1 MPIFPTVNEAFEACF
16 YDRMEVDCEKMI
28 NRVLFDTGLCYTY
41 NIQGFNT
48 IFRKET
54 ISKNFDSYK
63 RKKIAKTLIGPK
75 QNETV
80 DDDNPEKLHWTIFN
94 GYESDSDEVFPIRA
108 AKNGVVTFY
117 PKVNKADLP
126 NICLRYGKGF
136 RLILHSP
143 NEIASFSHN
152 EYFIS
157 FNQERQLTI
166 GAKFSH
172 FSEDL
177 KIYAPE
183 KRECY
188 FENERELAF
197 FKSYSKNH
205 CLLECL
211 TSFTLKKCG
220 CVKFS
225 MPRANNTP
233 ICNLTKISC
242 YNEALHQWPYADKQN
257 AKTLMPCDC
266 FQPCND
272 ISYSVKL
279 DRIGEF
285 ESKVQNISKRLKI
298 FTILI
303 YRNKILIRS
312 F

>member
-1 MPIFPTVNEAFEACF
+1 
-16 YDRMEVDCEKMI
+16 MEVDCEKMI
-28 NRVLFDTGLCYTY
+28 NRVLFDTGLCFTY

-48 IFRKET
+48 IFRKKT
-54 ISKNFDSYK
+54 ISKDYNLYK
-63 RKKIAKTLIGPK
+63 RKKIAKALVGPK

-94 GYESDSDEVFPIRA
+94 GYESDSDEVFPVRA

-117 PKVNKADLP
+117 PKVNKVDLP

-152 EYFIS
+152 EYFIP

-172 FSEDL
+172 FSKDL
-177 KIYAPE
+177 QIYSPE

-188 FENERELAF
+188 FENERKLTF

-225 MPRANNTP
+225 MPRLDITP

-242 YNEALHQWPYADKQN
+242 YNEALHQWPYADLQN

-272 ISYSVKL
+272 IAYSVKL
-279 DRIGEF
+279 DRIGDF
-285 ESKVQNISKRLKI
+285 ESKVQNISR
-298 FTILI
+298 
-303 YRNKILIRS
+303 R
-312 F
+312 